1 MGQIN
6 VYVMA
11 SNELDKLDLA
21 AGDAMMFRPTD
32 RPTKTM

>member
-1 MGQIN
+1 MGQNN

-21 AGDAMMFRPTD
+21 AGDAMMFRF
-32 RPTKTM
+32 